1 MAIANTTIQIKK
13 STVSGNTPSTLANG
27 EIAINTADGK
37 LFYRTPS
44 GSIGTISQAYSFAT
58 VNANSSLILAT
69 SSTDT
74 LSIVP
79 GNNIV
84 VTANTTAKSITV
96 SLANNVTLTG
106 NITTGS
112 GTGGNIT
119 GANNIFANTVNV
131 STSLVFPDGTIQ
143 YTSSNN
149 KTQTYFQ
156 NTAPSS
162 PNQNDLWLHRDTG
175 VMYENFG
182 NTTSPVWA
190 EVGPTNVT
198 ANTIPGSLIASTAN
212 VSQINVSYAPA
223 TTMGAAIQVTAANTV
238 GGTGYAD
245 VLKFTNTSG
254 GATQA
259 NKTIRLTSIGELQVV
274 NSAYLIT
281 SMSLSDAGDM
291 TLAGN
296 TTINGISPNYAPNR
310 PAFRV
315 YGANTSSALSTT
327 QNGTGQLN
335 YNNWALDYNQGGY
348 LNYTGGTFTVPVSGL
363 YQISLNCRNAGNAS
377 FSQLI
382 CYKNSSNVMIMIE
395 FAGSSTMNHTG
406 GSTIAK
412 LAAGD
417 TLIIKVGA
425 GTVNFDAND
434 NWSVAYLG

>member
-44 GSIGTISQAYSFAT
+44 GSIGSISQAYSFAT

-112 GTGGNIT
+112 GTGGNIS

-190 EVGPTNVT
+190 EVGPTNIVS
-198 ANTIPGSLIASTAN
+198 NTQPGSLVATTAN
-212 VSQINVSYAPA
+212 VSQINVSYTPA
-223 TTMGAAIQVTAANTV
+223 TTVGAGIQISAANTV

-245 VLKFTNTSG
+245 AIRITNTSG
-254 GATQA
+254 GATYP
-259 NKTIRLTSIGELQVV
+259 NKTIRLNSTGALEVV
-274 NSAYLIT
+274 DSNYGNTIFQLLDGGDIT
-281 SMSLSDAGDM
+281 IK
-291 TLAGN
+291 GN
-296 TTINGISPNYAPNR
+296 TTTNGIAAGYAPNR
-310 PAFRV
+310 PAFCVRGNGGSV
-315 YGANTSSALSTT
+315 AATT
-327 QNGTGQLN
+327 TLTNS
-335 YNNWALDYNQGGY
+335 NWTIEYNQGSY
-348 LNYTGGTFTVPVSGL
+348 LNGSTGIFTAPVSYTHL
-363 YQISLNCRNAGNAS
+363 
-377 FSQLI
+377 
-382 CYKNSSNVMIMIE
+382 
-395 FAGSSTMNHTG
+395 
-406 GSTIAK
+406 
-412 LAAGD
+412 
-417 TLIIKVGA
+417 TLPTKRIV
-425 GTVNFDAND
+425 
-434 NWSVAYLG
+434 